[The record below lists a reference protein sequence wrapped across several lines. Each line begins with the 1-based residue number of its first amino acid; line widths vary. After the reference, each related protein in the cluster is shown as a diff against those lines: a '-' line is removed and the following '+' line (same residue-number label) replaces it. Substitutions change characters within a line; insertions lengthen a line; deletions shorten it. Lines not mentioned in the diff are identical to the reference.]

1 MSSSDYY
8 PLAVGNTWTYKMKDG
23 RTFTNTVSGADGV
36 TFKMFNSLM
45 NTTSNLKKEGGEYL
59 TDGYEAGKWLVML
72 KDDLKQGDTWQV
84 AFKANGID
92 TTLVYTVKD
101 VGTSRDV
108 EGKTYEDVI
117 FIDTESKMSMNG
129 NPIPMKFFT
138 QYYYAKGVGLVL
150 TTTSSGDSM
159 PLIAYELK

>member
-1 MSSSDYY
+1 MNSSDYY
-8 PLAVGNTWTYKMKDG
+8 PIAVGNTWTYKMKDG
-23 RTFTNTVSGADGV
+23 RTFTNTVSGVDGA
-36 TFKMFNSLM
+36 TFKMSNSLM
-45 NTTSNLKKEGGEYL
+45 NTTSNLRKEGGEYL
-59 TDGYEAGKWLVML
+59 TDGYEAGKWLLML
-72 KDDLKQGDTWQV
+72 KDDLKKGDTWEV
-84 AFKANGID
+84 SFKANGID

-117 FIDTESKMSMNG
+117 FIDAESKMSMNG
-129 NPIPMKFFT
+129 SPIPMKFFT